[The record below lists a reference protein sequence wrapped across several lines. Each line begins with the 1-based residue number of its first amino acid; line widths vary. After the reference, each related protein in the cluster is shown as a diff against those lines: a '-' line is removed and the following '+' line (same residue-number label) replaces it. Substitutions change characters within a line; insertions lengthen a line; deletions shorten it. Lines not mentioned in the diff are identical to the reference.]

1 LNRYLVESPH
11 SDEECLHALDLVV
24 AAGHIT
30 HYDWGCE
37 AGEHTGWVII
47 EAENESEALLS
58 VPTFIR
64 HKARAI
70 QLTKFTPEIIHSFHQ
85 KNG

>member
-1 LNRYLVESPH
+1 MNRYLVESHH
-11 SDEECLHALDLVV
+11 SMEECLHALDLVV

-30 HYDWGCE
+30 HYDWGCDC
-37 AGEHTGWVII
+37 GVHTGWVVL
-47 EAENESEALLS
+47 EAENEEEALLS

-70 QLTKFTPEIIHSFHQ
+70 QLTKFTPEDIRSFH
-85 KNG
+85 NPG